1 MQAVHIAILDV
12 DNCASY
18 DLNLTE
24 AWRQNRAIKVHIYS
38 DFDTLEVRGKRFFV
52 KDSTLLG
59 HIASAIKSL
68 KDAKANDV
76 KLLVLPIHKPTI
88 KTLLTLL
95 IAKWYALNCAVVGFD
110 TAFVHTKRD
119 FFYRWVCNHL
129 LSHFVVHSRFTHT
142 QLLPKYPKVRFIKHG
157 YTAPTNAQPREML
170 RMKLKFDKAIH
181 YLLFSVETI
190 EQHHGVD
197 LLLET
202 LCDHFHLIVIGTFAN
217 DSLKNS
223 FELLARELRIVQH
236 ITFWNDEATQTML
249 WGACDAMVFPFVQ
262 SYRNEYILE
271 AMSHAL
277 PVIASNI
284 PIHEELITHQLN
296 GLLFEKGN
304 VQSLKEVLNY
314 FWEYKYLATDLPK
327 EALKMIRDYYN
338 WQETTKGYLKLI
350 A

>member
-1 MQAVHIAILDV
+1 MQTVHIAILDV

-18 DLNLTE
+18 DLNLVE
-24 AWRQNRAIKVHIYS
+24 AWRQNSAIKVHIYS
-38 DFDTLEVRGKRFFV
+38 DFDTLEVRGKRFFA
-52 KDSTLLG
+52 KDSTLVG

-68 KDAKANDV
+68 KDAKANAV
-76 KLLVLPIHKPTI
+76 KLLITPLKPTI

-95 IAKWYALNCAVVGFD
+95 IAKWYDVECAGVGFD

-119 FFYRWVCNHL
+119 FFYRWAYNHL
-129 LSHFVVHSRFTHT
+129 LSHFVVHSRFAHT
-142 QLLPKYPKVRFIKHG
+142 QLLPKYPKARFIKHG
-157 YTAPTNAQPREML
+157 CTLETNAQPREML
-170 RMKLKFDKAIH
+170 RMKLKLDKAIY

-190 EQHHGVD
+190 ESHHGVD

-202 LCDHFHLIVIGTFAN
+202 LCNHFHLIIVGTFAN

-223 FELLARELRIVQH
+223 FELLVRELHVAQH
-236 ITFWNDEATQTML
+236 ITLWNDEATKMML
-249 WGACDAMVFPFVQ
+249 WGACDAIVFPFVQ

-277 PVIASNI
+277 PVIASDI
-284 PIHEELITHQLN
+284 PIHEELITHQFN

-327 EALKMIRDYYN
+327 EALKVIRDHYN

>member
-1 MQAVHIAILDV
+1 MQTVHIAILDT
-12 DNCASY
+12 DNNQEY
-18 DLNLTE
+18 DLNLVE
-24 AWRQNRAIKVHIYS
+24 AWRDQSAIKVHIYS
-38 DFDTLEVRGKRFFV
+38 DFDTLEVRGKRFFA

-76 KLLVLPIHKPTI
+76 RLLITPLQPTI
-88 KTLLTLL
+88 KTLFTLL
-95 IAKWYALNCAVVGFD
+95 IAKWYDVECTGVGFD

-119 FFYRWVCNHL
+119 FLYRWVHNHL
-129 LSHFVVHSRFTHT
+129 LSHFVVHSRFAHT
-142 QLLPKYPKVRFIKHG
+142 QLLPKYPKAHFIKHG
-157 YTAPTNAQPREML
+157 YTAQNNAQPREML
-170 RMKLKFDKAIH
+170 RMKLKLDKAKK

-202 LCDHFHLIVIGTFAN
+202 LCDRFHFIIVGKFAN

-223 FELLARELRIVQH
+223 FELLVRELHVAQH
-236 ITFWNDEATQTML
+236 ITLWSDEATQTML
-249 WGACDAMVFPFVQ
+249 LGACDAIVFPFVQ
-262 SYRNEYILE
+262 SYQNEYILE
-271 AMSHAL
+271 AMSRAL
-277 PVIASNI
+277 PIIASDI
-284 PIHEELITHQLN
+284 PIHEELITHQFN
-296 GLLFEKGN
+296 GLLFENGN

-314 FWEYKYLATDLPK
+314 FLEYKYLATDLPK
-327 EALKMIRDYYN
+327 EALKMMAHHYN